1 MKAYEISREEIKDLE
16 PICEGYKAV
25 NYDLSTRGDMNF
37 RYGQKGENIIGKIFH
52 VEGKL
57 EACDLGLHFS
67 KDPANVFKYY
77 KPLGYNRYFKVR
89 AYGKCVDGDGG
100 RKTVA
105 STIEFVKEYDVLEFA
120 DVIKKYSR
128 SMDYNIAVANNSSSV
143 SKSIAVISSTAV
155 YNSKAVNDSNAVDC
169 SNAVYNSKAVNDSN
183 AVSYSN
189 VVNCSNAVSYSNV
202 VSYSSAVTCS
212 TAVNHSNAVNDST
225 AVNYSSA
232 VNYSN
237 AVSYSYGLRNCKGAY
252 NSIFCVNKNGI
263 CNYLFNKKSNKKRID
278 EVKVQLLK
286 FAFAPHFTNWYDVK
300 GQKEWYAFCF
310 PELKSIDNKT
320 AWNKM
325 PQEMLD
331 YIKSLPE
338 YDEEVFNKIVDD

>member
-1 MKAYEISREEIKDLE
+1 MKAYEISREEIKDLK

-57 EACDLGLHFS
+57 EACTLGLHFS

-77 KPLGYNRYFKVR
+77 KSLGYNRYFKVK
-89 AYGKCVDGDGG
+89 AYGNCIDGDNGC
-100 RKTVA
+100 KTVA
-105 STIEFVKEYDVLEFA
+105 STIEFVKEYDILEFA

-128 SMDYNIAVANNSSSV
+128 SMDYNIAVANNSSPV

-155 YNSKAVNDSNAVDC
+155 TCSTAVNHSNAVNDSTAVNGSRAVNG
-169 SNAVYNSKAVNDSN
+169 SNA
-183 AVSYSN
+183 
-189 VVNCSNAVSYSNV
+189 

-263 CNYLFNKKSNKKRID
+263 CNYLFNKKSNEKRID
-278 EVKVQLLK
+278 EVKAQLLG
-286 FAFAPHFTNWYDVK
+286 FNFVPQFENWYDVK
-300 GQKEWYAFCF
+300 GEKGWYAFCF

-320 AWNKM
+320 AWSKM

-338 YDEEVFNKIVDD
+338 YDEKVFNKIVGD